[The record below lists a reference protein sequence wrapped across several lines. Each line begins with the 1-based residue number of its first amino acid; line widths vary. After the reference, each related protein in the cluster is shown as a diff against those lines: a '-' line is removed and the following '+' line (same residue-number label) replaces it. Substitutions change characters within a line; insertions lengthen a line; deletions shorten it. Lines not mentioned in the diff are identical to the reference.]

1 MALSRRHFFY
11 GSLLAG
17 ALPAAGFGSTPS
29 LKSAGYKSPNEKLNF
44 AAIGSGGQ
52 GSSNISAAAPTEN
65 IVALCDVDDRRAA
78 ATFKRFEKAPR
89 FRDFRQML
97 DKEGKNIDAVIVAI
111 PDHMHATAA
120 MWAME
125 RGKHVYVQKP
135 LVRTVW
141 EARQLRA
148 AAAKYKVAT
157 QMGNQGYS
165 NEGTRQCAEIVW
177 NGDIGNVTEV
187 HAWSDRPMWPQGL
200 TEIPKEDPVP
210 STLDWDLWLG
220 IAAKRPFTA
229 DGKTE
234 PDKNGGFFYQPFNWR
249 GFYDFGCG
257 ALGDMAC
264 HILGA
269 PNMALNLSNRKLVSI
284 ECIKKEGVSPFM
296 FPKGSVIRFDFA
308 AYGNM
313 PAVKVF
319 WYDGLKE
326 TPKIPG
332 VPEGEWLGD
341 PPSLPRPEG
350 TGGRGGGRGAAAPG
364 TPPAGA
370 PVAVPG
376 GPPAAAPGGRGGGRG
391 AAPERPASN
400 EFRSPGRVFNWE
412 EFAALKAAKAPL
424 RFPVPD
430 GSLFIGDKGML
441 TTGTYGD
448 VTHLI
453 PLEKMKDYRMP
464 APLLTRS
471 PGHMRDF
478 IRACKGGDPACS
490 NFDVAAPFVEWM
502 LLGVIALRYEG
513 KLEYDPGKMR
523 ITNNSDANK
532 LLKPIFRKGWEFHTV
547 KS

>member
-1 MALSRRHFFY
+1 MEISRRHFFY
-11 GSLLAG
+11 GALLAG
-17 ALPAAGFGSTPS
+17 VVPAAGFGRAPS
-29 LKSAGYKSPNEKLNF
+29 LKTLGYKSPNEKLNV

-52 GSSNISAAAPTEN
+52 GAANIQAAAPTEN

-78 ATFKRFEKAPR
+78 EMFKRFPNAPK

-97 DKEGKNIDAVIVAI
+97 DKEGKNIDAVIVAT
-111 PDHMHATAA
+111 PDHMHAAA
-120 MWAME
+120 AIWCME

-141 EARQLRA
+141 EARQLLQA
-148 AAAKYKVAT
+148 ARKYGVAT

-177 NGDIGNVTEV
+177 KGDIGNVTEV

-200 TEIPKEDPVP
+200 TQIPKEDPVP

-220 IAAKRPFTA
+220 IAEKRPFTA
-229 DGKTE
+229 EGKTE
-234 PDKNGGFFYQPFNWR
+234 PDRNGGFFYQPFNWR

-269 PNMALNLSNRKLVSI
+269 PNMALHLSNRKLLSV

-296 FPKGSVIRFDFA
+296 FPKVSVIRFDFA
-308 AYGNM
+308 PYGNM
-313 PAVKVF
+313 PALKVF

-326 TPKIPG
+326 NPKIAG
-332 VPEGEWLGD
+332 VPEGEWIGD
-341 PPSLPRPEG
+341 PPTVQRTAG
-350 TGGRGGGRGAAAPG
+350 QGAGRG
-364 TPPAGA
+364 T
-370 PVAVPG
+370 
-376 GPPAAAPGGRGGGRG
+376 AAPGGAQAGRAGGGAGSAGVSRFS
-391 AAPERPASN
+391 PY
-400 EFRSPGRVFNWE
+400 EFRSPGRVFDWDQ
-412 EFAALKAAKAPL
+412 FQTLKESAGQL
-424 RFPVPD
+424 RFPSPD

-448 VTHLI
+448 MTRLI
-453 PLEKMKDYRMP
+453 PVEKMENYQMP
-464 APLLTRS
+464 QPLLSRS

-490 NFDVAAPFVEWM
+490 NFEVAAPFVEWM
-502 LLGVIALRYEG
+502 LLGVIALRFEG
-513 KLEYDPGKMR
+513 KLTYDPEKMR
-523 ITNNSDANK
+523 ITNNAEATK
-532 LLKPIFRKGWEFHTV
+532 LLKPFVRKGWEFHAV
-547 KS
+547 KA

>member
-1 MALSRRHFFY
+1 MAITRRYFFY

-17 ALPAAGFGSTPS
+17 AVPAVGFGSTPS

-52 GSSNISAAAPTEN
+52 GASNISAAAPTEN

-78 ATFKRFEKAPR
+78 TTFNRFEKAAK

-97 DKEGKNIDAVIVAI
+97 DKEGKDIDAVIVAT

-120 MWAME
+120 VWCME

-141 EARQLRA
+141 EARQLREA
-148 AAAKYKVAT
+148 ATKYKVAT

-177 NGDIGNVTEV
+177 NGDIGNVAEV
-187 HAWSDRPMWPQGL
+187 HAWSDRPMWPQGV

-210 STLDWDLWLG
+210 ATLDWDLWLG
-220 IAAKRPFTA
+220 MAEKRPYTA

-234 PDKNGGFFYQPFNWR
+234 PDRNGGFFYQPFNWR

-269 PNMALNLSNRKLVSI
+269 PNMALHLSNRKLVSV
-284 ECIKKEGVSPFM
+284 ECVKKEGVSPFM
-296 FPKGSVIRFDFA
+296 FPKSSVLRFDFA

-313 PAVKVF
+313 PALKVF
-319 WYDGLKE
+319 WYDGMKE
-326 TPKIPG
+326 SPKIAG
-332 VPEGEWLGD
+332 VPDGEWLGD
-341 PPSLPRPEG
+341 PPSIPRA
-350 TGGRGGGRGAAAPG
+350 GGRGGP
-364 TPPAGA
+364 
-370 PVAVPG
+370 
-376 GPPAAAPGGRGGGRG
+376 GGGRG
-391 AAPERPASN
+391 MGPMRPPGN
-400 EFRSPGRVFNWE
+400 DFHSPGRIFNWD
-412 EFAALKAAKAPL
+412 EFEALKTSTTPL
-424 RFPVPD
+424 RFPQPD

-448 VTHLI
+448 MTRLI
-453 PLEKMKDYRMP
+453 PVEKMKDYQVP
-464 APLLTRS
+464 LPLLTRS

-502 LLGVIALRYEG
+502 LLGVIALRHEG
-513 KLEYDPGKMR
+513 KIEYDPEKMH
-523 ITNNSDANK
+523 ITNNTEANK
-532 LLKPIFRKGWEFHTV
+532 LLKPAYRKGWEFHTV

>member
-1 MALSRRHFFY
+1 MPLSRRHFFY

-29 LKSAGYKSPNEKLNF
+29 LKSAGYKSPNEKLNL

-52 GSSNISAAAPTEN
+52 GASNLSAAAPTEN

-78 ATFKRFEKAPR
+78 TTFKRFENAPK

-97 DKEGKNIDAVIVAI
+97 DKEGKNIDAVIVAT

-120 MWAME
+120 MWCME

-141 EARQLRA
+141 EARQLRQA
-148 AAAKYKVAT
+148 AARYKVAT

-177 NGDIGNVTEV
+177 NGDIGSVTEV

-200 TEIPKEDPVP
+200 TAIPKEEPVP

-220 IAAKRPFTA
+220 IAAMRPFTA

-234 PDKNGGFFYQPFNWR
+234 PDRNGGFFYQPFNWR

-264 HILGA
+264 HLLGA
-269 PNMALNLSNRKLVSI
+269 PNMALHLSNRKVLSI

-313 PAVKVF
+313 PALKVF

-326 TPKIPG
+326 TPKITG
-332 VPEGEWLGD
+332 VPDGEWLGE

-350 TGGRGGGRGAAAPG
+350 AGGRGS
-364 TPPAGA
+364 
-370 PVAVPG
+370 
-376 GPPAAAPGGRGGGRG
+376 GGGS
-391 AAPERPASN
+391 AAVRPEGN

-412 EFAALKAAKAPL
+412 EFQALKAATTPL
-424 RFPVPD
+424 RFPVPN
-430 GSLFIGDKGML
+430 GSLFIGDKGLL
-441 TTGTYGD
+441 TTGTYGE
-448 VTHLI
+448 VTRLI
-453 PLEKMKDYRMP
+453 PIEKMKDYRMP
-464 APLLTRS
+464 PPLLTRS

-478 IRACKGGDPACS
+478 IRACKGGGPACS

-502 LLGVIALRYEG
+502 LLGVIALRHEG
-513 KLEYDPGKMR
+513 KLEYDPEKMR
-523 ITNNSDANK
+523 ITNNSDADK
-532 LLKPIFRKGWEFHTV
+532 LLKPTFRKGWEFHTV